1 MQYTK
6 FSVGYHIRFLEVDV
20 ILHKPPPNVD
30 HSSQSK
36 FSNFRSLNLLT
47 TQPEEGKNII
57 PDRSCK
63 RWPRPLIRKFRE
75 FTKQRTILQ
84 LKSGMMFDYFN
95 RLFFALCYRAI
106 PNIFHSRKCNKKLKD
121 FSSLWKDSKWKQI
134 NIAEGDF
141 QLVGLLSAEIV
152 LHLKSFRTSLLV
164 CKISNHELCKGIQS
178 ISSEWLRKIPHALS
192 RPLKLRVYFT

>member
-30 HSSQSK
+30 HSTQMPWFPKLPKQIQQFSFSK
-36 FSNFRSLNLLT
+36 FAYNT
-47 TQPEEGKNII
+47 TWRRKKHYSGSVLQKMGTPI
-57 PDRSCK
+57 
-63 RWPRPLIRKFRE
+63 IRKFRE

-134 NIAEGDF
+134 NTAEGDF

-164 CKISNHELCKGIQS
+164 CKISNHEHCKGIQS
-178 ISSEWLRKIPHALS
+178 ISSE
-192 RPLKLRVYFT
+192 